1 MSVDS
6 TLQRQYGL
14 SRSSGALIAVVGP
27 GTPAARA
34 GLQQGDIITD
44 IDGKPITKEGEVVT
58 ALRGKRAGD
67 VIAVTVD
74 RDGQQLTLQV
84 TLVEL
89 PSAAR

>member
-44 IDGKPITKEGEVVT
+44 LHGKAMTSETDMSSGYPGTIQTQGFPH
-58 ALRGKRAGD
+58 
-67 VIAVTVD
+67 
-74 RDGQQLTLQV
+74 Q
-84 TLVEL
+84 
-89 PSAAR
+89 PPN